1 MFNAETITNVA
12 NAAYVVAALLFI
24 LALAGLSKHETSK
37 AGNAFGMAGMGVAL
51 VATIVLAINK
61 HIEPLGLALLMGAL
75 RLSLKD
81 RNIPLWLNTP
91 ARRIIM
97 ENGRVAGV
105 QVEHEGKKRCIRAD
119 RGVNSCAV

>member
-51 VATIVLAINK
+51 IATIVLAINK
-61 HIEPLGLALLMGAL
+61 QIEPLGLALLIAWRHKANIA
-75 RLSLKD
+75 RLMTGTE
-81 RNIPLWLNTP
+81 P
-91 ARRIIM
+91 RI
-97 ENGRVAGV
+97 G
-105 QVEHEGKKRCIRAD
+105 QKT
-119 RGVNSCAV
+119 